1 MTEPKARKSLK
12 EHLHVIIFEADTSAG
27 KTFDIAL
34 LVLIIISVLAVML
47 ETVKSV
53 NRAWSDALIML
64 EWITTAIFTVEYMLR
79 IYAAPD
85 RKAYIF
91 SFYGLIDLLTIV
103 PSYFALIF
111 TGSHYLLTIRSLRL
125 LRVFRIL
132 KLGHFLKESQ
142 ALKDALKASI
152 AKIIIFIGVVLIL
165 VTILGALMYMIE
177 GDGNGGFT
185 SIPTS
190 IYWAIVTM
198 TTVGYGDI
206 APVTDLGQFI
216 SVLVMLLG
224 YGIIAVPTGIV
235 SAEMAS
241 SREAEKT
248 TLITSQEDLIKVTPF
263 SCSNCQSEGHKPEA
277 VYCYHCGE
285 SI

>member
-111 TGSHYLLTIRSLRL
+111 TGSDLSADGLSAIFPKEKASVVWRPSRCEKRQDFYHPKIGMLDLWL
-125 LRVFRIL
+125 
-132 KLGHFLKESQ
+132 LGHGKSLF
-142 ALKDALKASI
+142 
-152 AKIIIFIGVVLIL
+152 
-165 VTILGALMYMIE
+165 
-177 GDGNGGFT
+177 
-185 SIPTS
+185 
-190 IYWAIVTM
+190 
-198 TTVGYGDI
+198 
-206 APVTDLGQFI
+206 
-216 SVLVMLLG
+216 
-224 YGIIAVPTGIV
+224 GI
-235 SAEMAS
+235 
-241 SREAEKT
+241 
-248 TLITSQEDLIKVTPF
+248 
-263 SCSNCQSEGHKPEA
+263 C
-277 VYCYHCGE
+277 
-285 SI
+285 